1 MPKCD
6 FNKFIEIALRHGC
19 SPVNLLHIF
28 RAPFPRNI
36 SGWLLLYN
44 WPDTSVSLYG
54 CKKFALFLLLCKPH
68 MQEQHNIHVCSIN
81 NDINIIK
88 RMLRNSSF

>member
-6 FNKFIEIALRHGC
+6 FNKFIEIALRQGR

-36 SGWLLLYN
+36 SGRLLPYN
-44 WPDTSVSLYG
+44 WPGTSVSLYG
-54 CKKFALFLLLCKPH
+54 L
-68 MQEQHNIHVCSIN
+68 
-81 NDINIIK
+81 
-88 RMLRNSSF
+88 